1 MMVSLEWR
9 DMAAIVT
16 TAAVVG
22 GIVLAFLRF
31 KLQGDFAARGELAK
45 VAQRVDEVEDRLAK
59 MPSHSDLRALQDRV
73 AELDRAVA
81 VVAERVTGVHAILT
95 RIEHQTGLLLHYH
108 LTDGAPDSTG
118 RKR

>member
-31 KLQGDFAARGELAK
+31 KLAGDFAARADLAK
-45 VAQRVDEVEDRLAK
+45 AVERIDEVEDRLAK
-59 MPSHSDLRALQDRV
+59 MPSHNDLRALQDRV

-81 VVAERVTGVHAILT
+81 VVAERVGGVHEILK
-95 RIEHQTGLLLHYH
+95 RVEYQVQLLVRHQLS
-108 LTDGAPDSTG
+108 DGAPDSTG

>member
-22 GIVLAFLRF
+22 GLVLAFLRF
-31 KLQGDFAARGELAK
+31 KLAGDFAARGDLDKA
-45 VAQRVDEVEDRLAK
+45 VQRINAVEDRLSK
-59 MPSHSDLRALQDRV
+59 MPSHDDLRALQDRV
-73 AELDRAVA
+73 NDLDRAVA
-81 VVAERVTGVHAILT
+81 VVAERVTGVHDILK
-95 RIEHQTGLLLHYH
+95 RVEYQVQLLVRHQLSE
-108 LTDGAPDSTG
+108 GAPDSTG